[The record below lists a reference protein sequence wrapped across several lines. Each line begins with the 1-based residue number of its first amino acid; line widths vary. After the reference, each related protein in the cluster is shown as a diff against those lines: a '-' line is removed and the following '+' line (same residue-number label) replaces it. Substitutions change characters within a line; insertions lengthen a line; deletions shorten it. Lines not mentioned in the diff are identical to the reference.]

1 MKASKALWLKRI
13 VIGAAV
19 AALPQALLA
28 RGPDDVPPPCPPD
41 FVEHG
46 GAPQLPPGMP
56 GHASPGMMPG
66 QPLLHGVELSEAQQD
81 AVFELVHAKTPAQRT
96 LERKAAKALDEL
108 HRLSTSERFDTKQA
122 RALADTYA
130 QAQAQLRFN
139 QAELDSKLRALL
151 TPEQRQQLDAPRHE
165 RPGPRPARH

>member
-1 MKASKALWLKRI
+1 MKASKTLWLKRI

-19 AALPQALLA
+19 ATLPQVLLA

-46 GAPQLPPGMP
+46 AAPGMTQGLP
-56 GHASPGMMPG
+56 V
-66 QPLLHGVELSEAQQD
+66 LHGVELSEAQED
-81 AVFELVHAKTPAQRT
+81 AVFELVHAKIPAQRT

-108 HRLSTSERFDTKQA
+108 HRLGTSERFDTRQA
-122 RALADTYA
+122 RALAETYA
-130 QAQAQLRFN
+130 QAQAQLSFN

-165 RPGPRPARH
+165 RLGPRPARH

>member
-1 MKASKALWLKRI
+1 MKASKTLWLKRI

-19 AALPQALLA
+19 AALPQVILA
-28 RGPDDVPPPCPPD
+28 RGPDDVRPPHPLYPPD

-46 GAPQLPPGMP
+46 SAPGMTQ
-56 GHASPGMMPG
+56 GL
-66 QPLLHGVELSEAQQD
+66 PLLHGVELSEAQED
-81 AVFELVHAKTPAQRT
+81 AVFELVHAKIPTQRT

-108 HRLSTSERFDTKQA
+108 HHLSTSERFDTRQA

-130 QAQAQLRFN
+130 QAQAQLNFN

-151 TPEQRQQLDAPRHE
+151 TPEQRQQLDAPRHV
-165 RPGPRPARH
+165 RPGPPPAGH